1 MMYYLIDDEPRKIG
15 LDFAIRVKSL
25 RRAPGVW
32 KSPPEEGGCERGLRS
47 RPHHAQPGRRAG
59 GFRSSYSR
67 SQNLCYP
74 WQQGEAIA
82 RSWHAAFLPAFVCST
97 DGNRKL
103 ANLPTENFTYITPNT
118 QTERILPSNPHVTL
132 KFNGNSRIF
141 DGSFFSSRDSRLG
154 GETVEKHAGFE
165 LELWR
170 EVGRHLELAESL
182 DRMLPV
188 LARRLPFEWV
198 LIRQIDP
205 DRRRIETLFRAPL
218 RGGPDE
224 LSSISEPGEKDL
236 KKLLDWWSEGAVLR
250 LDAKSASQRLPGLVP
265 GKIRSDVLCG
275 ALRGDSRNQCALLVS
290 ARRDGFQ
297 SEHEQVFAA
306 VLEPFSVALESD
318 HRLRE
323 LETLRE
329 AAEAYKQSLLAR
341 LGRLDIADSIVGG
354 TRSQRK
360 TDYGGGLPNPD
371 HRSPGLFSRVRLH
384 QAQDFAVNPHYSL
397 CFHGPGELA
406 TSALSADL
414 RHSPAPIRIVDQ

>member
-1 MMYYLIDDEPRKIG
+1 M
-15 LDFAIRVKSL
+15 
-25 RRAPGVW
+25 
-32 KSPPEEGGCERGLRS
+32 
-47 RPHHAQPGRRAG
+47 
-59 GFRSSYSR
+59 
-67 SQNLCYP
+67 
-74 WQQGEAIA
+74 
-82 RSWHAAFLPAFVCST
+82 
-97 DGNRKL
+97 
-103 ANLPTENFTYITPNT
+103 
-118 QTERILPSNPHVTL
+118 
-132 KFNGNSRIF
+132 
-141 DGSFFSSRDSRLG
+141 
-154 GETVEKHAGFE
+154 
-165 LELWR
+165 
-170 EVGRHLELAESL
+170 
-182 DRMLPV
+182 
-188 LARRLPFEWV
+188 
-198 LIRQIDP
+198 
-205 DRRRIETLFRAPL
+205 
-218 RGGPDE
+218 
-224 LSSISEPGEKDL
+224 
-236 KKLLDWWSEGAVLR
+236 LR
-250 LDAKSASQRLPGLVP
+250 LDAQIGGQTRLPGLVP

-275 ALRGDSRNQCALLVS
+275 AARGDSRNQCALLVS

-414 RHSPAPIRIVDQ
+414 RQSPAPIRIVDQ